1 MKSLLRLY
9 ISSFA
14 DLQRKVW
21 ILALVMF
28 INRSGSM
35 VLLFT
40 SLYLTNDLKFSMVQA
55 GFVMSLYG
63 IGSVAGSYVGGWLA
77 DRHNHKQVMIA
88 ALLSGGVILLLLP
101 LTTNYY
107 AICTVVLSYAIAA
120 DMFRPANTASIRD
133 YSTPENRTRSIS
145 LVRLAAN
152 LGFTIGPAVGGFIA
166 FYYGYKVLF
175 VIDALTSFFAAWML
189 FSSLPAKDAA
199 HDGAHIAKTINPKT
213 SAYRDGPFLVFMAMV
228 AIWGTCFFQFFASIP
243 QFFDKVS
250 HYTEDTIGLLLALNG
265 LLVVVIE
272 MPLIARIGNAK
283 NMFGY
288 MVLGT
293 LCLPVAF
300 AMLLFGSGI
309 LAMAALYILM
319 ITLSEVFT
327 MPFMLN
333 FVLNRPKRERQG
345 QYSALYSIAFGISF
359 IAAPSIGLG
368 VADAYGFNTMFVF
381 FMVLSTLIAFG
392 FYLLGKHKRM
402 SHLQAF
408 EE

>member
-9 ISSFA
+9 FSSFA
-14 DLQRKVW
+14 HLQRKVW
-21 ILALVMF
+21 ILAIVML

-40 SLYLTNDLKFSMVQA
+40 SLYLTNDLHFTMAEA
-55 GFVMSLYG
+55 GIVMSLYG
-63 IGSVAGSYVGGWLA
+63 IGSVAGSYWGGWLA
-77 DRHNHKQVMIA
+77 DRYSHKRVMIA
-88 ALLSGGVILLLLP
+88 ALLICGAILLLLP

-107 AICTVVLSYAIAA
+107 AICTIVLSYAIAA

-166 FYYGYKVLF
+166 FYFSYKLLF
-175 VIDALTSFFAAWML
+175 VIDAFTSFFAAWML
-189 FSSLPAKDAA
+189 YQGLPKKDEDDQSAPKIVA
-199 HDGAHIAKTINPKT
+199 INPKT
-213 SAYRDGPFLVFMAMV
+213 SAYRDGPFLVFIAMV
-228 AIWGTCFFQFFASIP
+228 AIYGTCFFQFFASIP
-243 QFFDKVS
+243 QFFNKVS

-265 LLVVVIE
+265 LLVVIIE

-293 LCLPVAF
+293 LCLPIAF
-300 AMLLFGSGI
+300 CMLYFGGALI
-309 LAMAALYILM
+309 AMAAFYILM
-319 ITLSEVFT
+319 ITLSEVFA

-368 VADAYGFNTMFVF
+368 LADCFGFNTMFLF
-381 FMVLSTLIAFG
+381 FMVLSVLLAFG
-392 FYLLGKHKRM
+392 FYLLGKHKSM

-408 EE
+408 DA